1 MLMKLLVTQ
10 DLRHHCAFVS
20 IESGTFFVYNSP
32 RTLKKYLQDRMF
44 DSVQGTTEYDDQ
56 EDMEQAMLDE
66 EEDEPRFEENLPET
80 ADAAIGLV

>member
-1 MLMKLLVTQ
+1 MKLLVTQ

-32 RTLKKYLQDRMF
+32 RILKNYLKDKTF
-44 DSVQGTTEYDDQ
+44 VSVEGASEYDDQ

-66 EEDEPRFEENLPET
+66 EDDEPLFEEALEET
-80 ADAAIGLV
+80 AEARIGLV